1 MYSERGFSKDSVM
14 ISLPISRELRSRADR
29 EGGSI
34 MPSVTC
40 WQCGER
46 FSDLDLAC
54 PKCGALS
61 VNVLPTNEIEELE
74 DQYNYPRFNPSE
86 GEYEPEV
93 DLPLREWF

>member
-1 MYSERGFSKDSVM
+1 M
-14 ISLPISRELRSRADR
+14 A
-29 EGGSI
+29 
-34 MPSVTC
+34 SVTC

-74 DQYNYPRFNPSE
+74 ERYNYSRFNPSE
-86 GEYEPEV
+86 GEYEPEL
-93 DLPLREWF
+93 DIPREEWF

>member
-1 MYSERGFSKDSVM
+1 M
-14 ISLPISRELRSRADR
+14 A
-29 EGGSI
+29 
-34 MPSVTC
+34 SVTC

-74 DQYNYPRFNPSE
+74 EQYNYPRFNPAE
-86 GEYEPEV
+86 GEYEPELDV
-93 DLPLREWF
+93 PREEWF